1 VRPFEPTEPAP
12 ATTSDPAEPAPAAT
26 SDPAEP
32 TPATTSDPAEPTP
45 ANRTVPGALRA
56 AAVASL
62 AAGAIHATCAG
73 THADEKTLAIIF
85 AVTAAAQIGWGALAL
100 VRSGW
105 TVSLLGLAVNGSA
118 VVGWALTR
126 TTGIGFISGLETAE
140 SPGFADTVAAILAGV
155 AVIGALVAVSRK
167 GTWVHRP
174 HPALVGVAG
183 IAALSLA
190 VPGMVSAGGHNH
202 EHGGDGDDHAAG
214 EHDMGA
220 MPGMDHGHD
229 APVVAP
235 KAYTGR
241 LPVDLGGVAGVSAKE
256 QKDAEALVTRTI
268 EKLPQFADFEATQTK
283 GWHSIHD
290 AFAPGQFEHLVNWP
304 LIDDKDVLDPD
315 HPESL
320 VYQVQPDRSRK
331 LVAAMYMLPSSVSLD
346 NVPDIGGKLMQW
358 HIHNNLCYAGA
369 ENAWVVAG
377 VADPPTPCRPG
388 TFRFDKPAPMV
399 HVWLTPNTCG
409 PFAALEGIGGGQI
422 AAGQT
427 KACDTAHGAPASS

>member
-1 VRPFEPTEPAP
+1 MTPFEQ
-12 ATTSDPAEPAPAAT
+12 
-26 SDPAEP
+26 AEP
-32 TPATTSDPAEPTP
+32 TTATA
-45 ANRTVPGALRA
+45 PGALRA

-62 AAGAIHATCAG
+62 AAGAIHATCVGSHAG
-73 THADEKTLAIIF
+73 EKTVAVIF
-85 AVTAAAQIGWGALAL
+85 AVVAAAQIGWGALAL

-105 TVSLLGLAVNGSA
+105 TVSLLGVAVNGPA

-126 TTGIGFISGLETAE
+126 TTGIGFIPGLETAE
-140 SPGFADTVAAILAGV
+140 SPGFADTVAAVLAGAAIV
-155 AVIGALVAVSRK
+155 GALVAVSRR
-167 GTWVHRP
+167 GTWVARP

-202 EHGGDGDDHAAG
+202 EHGAGGHAG
-214 EHDMGA
+214 GGHDMAA

-229 APVVAP
+229 AAVVAP
-235 KAYTGR
+235 KPYTGR
-241 LPVDLGGVAGVSAKE
+241 LPVDLGGVAGVSARQ
-256 QKDAEALVTRTI
+256 QKGAEALVTRTI

-304 LIDDKDVLDPD
+304 LIDDNTILDPD

-331 LVAAMYMLPSSVSLD
+331 LVAAMFMLPRKYSLG

-358 HIHNNLCYAGA
+358 HIHDNLCYAGA

-377 VADPPTPCRPG
+377 VADPPAPCRPG

-399 HVWLTPNTCG
+399 HVWLTPNECG
-409 PFAALEGIGGGQI
+409 PFAALEGIGGGQV
-422 AAGQT
+422 AAGQA
-427 KACDTAHGAPASS
+427 KACDHAHGAPSS

>member
-1 VRPFEPTEPAP
+1 MKPFEPTEPAP
-12 ATTSDPAEPAPAAT
+12 ATTSDPGEPGAAT
-26 SDPAEP
+26 
-32 TPATTSDPAEPTP
+32 T
-45 ANRTVPGALRA
+45 TVPGALRA

-62 AAGAIHATCAG
+62 AAGAIHATCVGAHSG
-73 THADEKTLAIIF
+73 EKTVAVIF

-105 TVSLLGLAVNGSA
+105 NITLLGLGVNGA
-118 VVGWALTR
+118 AIGGWVLSR
-126 TTGIGFISGLETAE
+126 TTGIGFIPGLETAE

-155 AVIGALVAVSRK
+155 AIIGSLVAVSRR
-167 GTWVHRP
+167 GAWVHRP

-202 EHGGDGDDHAAG
+202 EHGAAGGDHEHGAAGDDHAAG

-229 APVVAP
+229 AAVVAP
-235 KAYTGR
+235 KAYTGK

-268 EKLPQFADFEATQTK
+268 KRLPQFADFEATQTK
-283 GWHSIHD
+283 GYHSIHD
-290 AFAPGQFEHLVNWP
+290 AFAPGQFEHLVNWT
-304 LIDDKDVLDPD
+304 LIDDHDVLDPD

-346 NVPDIGGKLMQW
+346 KVPDIGGKLMQW

-377 VADPPTPCRPG
+377 VADPPAPCRPG

-427 KACDTAHGAPASS
+427 KACDTAHGAPAAS